1 MEVFVFA
8 NEPRRHAVLVARFDN
23 LGKRASGAAVQSLD
37 LMDRRRQAGLK
48 ARGP

>member
-8 NEPRRHAVLVARFDN
+8 NEARRHAVLVARFDN

-37 LMDRRRQAGLK
+37 LMIGGGKRA
-48 ARGP
+48 